1 MSAFSTARA
10 GVLAFVFAINA
21 LGGTAHAAAYAL
33 RDSVADPAD
42 VQPSPAAEPFGLPTS
57 VLSDGPL
64 RAKWL
69 EVEQTIAKEAAII
82 AGCGNDP
89 AHCTSRPA
97 IKFLEI
103 VKVAAARE
111 GLARLG
117 EVNRAVNLAIRPV
130 SDRAQYGVEDRW
142 ASPLA
147 TLASGA
153 GDCEDYAIAKLVA
166 LRAAGVPADDL
177 RLVIIRETT
186 TGEDHAVVTARTD
199 GRWRVLDNRTFV
211 MIDDSGLSKYR
222 PLFAIDAE
230 GAKRFEQPMFA
241 QAVRSMM
248 QVRPAEIDT
257 HDPASDTDMSATA
270 PGTQAAASDE
280 LVLTLPM

>member
-1 MSAFSTARA
+1 MSAFTTARA
-10 GVLAFVFAINA
+10 GVFAFVFAINA
-21 LGGTAHAAAYAL
+21 SNVTAHAAAYGL
-33 RDSVADPAD
+33 HDSMPGPAE
-42 VQPSPAAEPFGLPTS
+42 VQSTVTLEPFGLPTS
-57 VLSDGPL
+57 ALSDGPL

-69 EVEQTIAKEAAII
+69 EAERAIAADAAVI
-82 AGCGNDP
+82 ADCGNDP

-103 VKVAAARE
+103 VKTAAARE

-117 EVNRAVNLAIRPV
+117 EVNRAINLAIRPV

-153 GDCEDYAIAKLVA
+153 GDCEDYAIAKLIA
-166 LRAAGVPADDL
+166 LRAAGVPAEDL
-177 RLVIIRETT
+177 RLIIIRETA
-186 TGEDHAVVTARTD
+186 TGEDHAVVTARAD

-230 GAKRFEQPMFA
+230 GAKRFEQPALA
-241 QAVRSMM
+241 QAARSM
-248 QVRPAEIDT
+248 QVLPAEIDT
-257 HDPASDTDMSATA
+257 RDSATDA
-270 PGTQAAASDE
+270 STSATGPQAATSDDF
-280 LVLTLPM
+280 VLTLAM